1 MVQLTATFNILRI
14 AKYCPRNGE
23 EKKKETKKFTNSIPV
38 EITKK
43 KEKKKR
49 YSRPVWYMCLKTKNC
64 CLKIFVEIRVS

>member
-14 AKYCPRNGE
+14 AKYCQRNGE

-43 KEKKKR
+43 KEKKR
-49 YSRPVWYMCLKTKNC
+49 DTQPF
-64 CLKIFVEIRVS
+64 KIQERLVKEIIL

>member
-14 AKYCPRNGE
+14 AKYCQRNGE

-43 KEKKKR
+43 K
-49 YSRPVWYMCLKTKNC
+49 KNRDTQPF
-64 CLKIFVEIRVS
+64 KIQERSIKEIIL